1 MTDRAKL
8 PACVRDYLEAYETGR
23 AELIDRCVG
32 PGALY
37 MNVTHERGMRADGID
52 GVREI
57 MRGIH
62 ELYSGIRI
70 TLIEA
75 HVDPADNGE
84 IVRLAYMLDATSEVT
99 IKDGF
104 QSGQHIHLAGRMA
117 LKVEVG
123 KLVKIF
129 ESS

>member
-1 MTDRAKL
+1 MTDRTKL
-8 PACVRDYLEAYETGR
+8 PSCVRDYLEAYETGR
-23 AELIDRCVG
+23 LGLIERCVA

-37 MNVTHERGMRADGID
+37 MNVTHEGGMRTDGVD

-75 HVDPADNGE
+75 HVDPGDIGE
-84 IVRLAYMLDATSEVT
+84 IVRLAFMLDATSVAT

-104 QSGQHIHLAGRMA
+104 QSGQHIHLAGRLA
-117 LKVEVG
+117 LKVEGG

>member
-8 PACVRDYLEAYETGR
+8 PACVRDYFEAYETGR
-23 AELIDRCVG
+23 AELIDRCVA

-37 MNVTHERGMRADGID
+37 MNVTHEGGMRADGID

-70 TLIEA
+70 TVIEA

-104 QSGQHIHLAGRMA
+104 QAGQHIHLAGRLA